1 MNAKKPDLLAT
12 FVERHRADFDVHE
25 PRPDVWA
32 AIESQLRPAAA
43 GPLRLTPPA
52 TPPET
57 AQSPVAAAAVTAA
70 ASPAAWWPRYGV
82 AAGLALLVGAA
93 GLSEAWK
100 TQHPDA
106 RTAAPRLVAEAP
118 AARATAAPDEA
129 LYLGP
134 DAAAQ
139 AVNLRPGAAG
149 DSQLTAAVRGMETY
163 YTVQLAQ
170 RRAALLRL
178 DTARTGTPADWQR
191 ELTSLDSSYR
201 LLKEELFRHPQ
212 PEALLTAMNRNL
224 QFRLDLLDQQLRRS
238 AAAPR
243 DAVNL
248 GPQGYVLADS
258 RR

>member
-1 MNAKKPDLLAT
+1 MNAKKPDLLAA

-25 PRPDVWA
+25 PRLDLWA
-32 AIESQLRPAAA
+32 AIETKLHPEAAA
-43 GPLRLTPPA
+43 PTLCI
-52 TPPET
+52 T
-57 AQSPVAAAAVTAA
+57 AVNNLPQVAAQPAVAA
-70 ASPAAWWPRYGV
+70 PWWQRYGV

-106 RTAAPRLVAEAP
+106 RAAANRLVAEATATR
-118 AARATAAPDEA
+118 AANATPDEA

-134 DAAAQ
+134 DPAAQ
-139 AVNLRPGAAG
+139 AASLRPGTAG

-163 YTVQLAQ
+163 YAAQLTQ

-201 LLKEELFRHPQ
+201 LLKKELFRHPQ

-238 AAAPR
+238 ATATR